1 MTLPKFLIADNSEHE
16 DVIYVLHTEY
26 PRFIMDV
33 TTDEIV
39 FFEDIE
45 EDQDSEDF
53 RTAMMQLIE
62 EALAFYDKEFGED

>member
-62 EALAFYDKEFGED
+62 EPLAFYDKEFGED

>member
-1 MTLPKFLIADNSEHE
+1 MTLPKFLIADNSEQE
-16 DVIYVLHTEY
+16 DIIYVLHTEY

-53 RTAMMQLIE
+53 RSAMMQLIE